1 MQRLVFIRTFIVRV
15 VVTFDAIQG
24 HLGNAREKGEVG
36 NTSFRE
42 RAAILPDNSV
52 LLLV

>member
-1 MQRLVFIRTFIVRV
+1 M
-15 VVTFDAIQG
+15 VVTFDAVQG
-24 HLGNAREKGEVG
+24 HLGTAREKGEIG

-52 LLLV
+52 LLPV